1 MLRRWTRHAVTLV
14 IAGSLALTL
23 LSAGKIALDPTLTPL
38 REATAS
44 EITAAIDTELAR
56 LSPGTLPAKITEHLS
71 AERRDWVV
79 LQSLRDLATDLNQP
93 LPPETQAAYDAAWA
107 EDTGFW
113 ANASNCAACTLD
125 PAACTLSTFALC
137 QAPIMLTPV
146 GDLATILDGGIDYM
160 AGEEVDR
167 IAIALSI
174 VGLGATATVVVS
186 GGTSAAAKLGASGL
200 KTARAMNR
208 LSPRMMTL
216 VTRAATDGVD
226 WVTLRRARSLDDVA
240 LTLRADAFTP
250 LVSTAADL
258 QRIRTATDTTTALH
272 LLPLVDDAT
281 DARRLA
287 NATDALGPRITARAE
302 VLGKARLLR
311 ATTRIT
317 GIGYALIGGMVT
329 LILSTAM
336 LMASLLQARLFATLR
351 RRALRALEDDETPSR
366 P

>member
-1 MLRRWTRHAVTLV
+1 MTLV

-23 LSAGKIALDPTLTPL
+23 LSAGRIALDPTLKPL
-38 REATAS
+38 RDATVS

-56 LSPGTLPAKITEHLS
+56 LSPDIIPAQIAAHLS

-79 LQSLRDLATDLNQP
+79 LQALRDLATDLGQP

-107 EDTGFW
+107 EDSGFW

-137 QAPIMLTPV
+137 QAPVMLTPV

-160 AGEEVDR
+160 AGGEVDR

-174 VGLGATATVVVS
+174 VGLGATATVVAT
-186 GGTSAAAKLGASGL
+186 GGTSVVAKLGASGL
-200 KTARAMNR
+200 KTARAMGR
-208 LSPRMMTL
+208 LSPRLAAL

-226 WVTLRRARSLDDVA
+226 WIALRRARSLDDVA
-240 LTLRADAFTP
+240 LTLRADAFAP
-250 LVSTAADL
+250 LVSVAADL
-258 QRIRTATDTTTALH
+258 ERIRTATDTTTALH
-272 LLPLVDDAT
+272 LLSRIDDAA

-287 NATDALGPRITARAE
+287 TASKALGPRIVATSE

-311 ATTRIT
+311 ATVRVT
-317 GIGYALIGGMVT
+317 GIGYALLGGLVT
-329 LILSTAM
+329 LLLSCAM
-336 LMASLLQARLFATLR
+336 LIGSLLQTRLFAALR
-351 RRALRALEDDETPSR
+351 RRVEAEEPDEG
-366 P
+366 

>member
-1 MLRRWTRHAVTLV
+1 MFRRLTRFVLTVAL
-14 IAGSLALTL
+14 AGSLALTA
-23 LSAGKIALDPTLTPL
+23 LSATRIALDPSLAPL
-38 REATAS
+38 REATAA
-44 EITAAIDTELAR
+44 EIRATIDAELAR
-56 LSPGTLPAKITEHLS
+56 LSPDTIPARITDHLA

-79 LQSLRDLATDLNQP
+79 LAALRDLSLELGRP

-107 EDTGFW
+107 EDSGFW

-160 AGEEVDR
+160 AGEDVDR

-174 VGLGATATVVVS
+174 VGLGATATVVAT
-186 GGTSAAAKLGASGL
+186 GGTSVAAKIGASGL

-208 LSPRMMTL
+208 LSPRLTTL

-226 WVTLRRARSLDDVA
+226 WIALRRARSLDDVA
-240 LTLRADAFTP
+240 LSLRADAFAP
-250 LVSTAADL
+250 LVSVAADL
-258 QRIRTATDTTTALH
+258 ERIRTASDTTTALH
-272 LLPLVDDAT
+272 LLSRIDDAA

-287 NATDALGPRITARAE
+287 NATEALGPRIIAKSE

-311 ATTRIT
+311 ATARVT
-317 GIGYALIGGMVT
+317 GIGYALVGGMVT
-329 LILSTAM
+329 LLLSGAM
-336 LMASLLQARLFATLR
+336 VLGSLVQSRLFAALR
-351 RRALRALEDDETPSR
+351 RRVEQDDPDDV
-366 P
+366 

>member
-1 MLRRWTRHAVTLV
+1 MTLV

-23 LSAGKIALDPTLTPL
+23 LSAGRIALDPTLKPL
-38 REATAS
+38 RDATVS

-56 LSPGTLPAKITEHLS
+56 LSPDTIPAQIATHLS

-79 LQSLRDLATDLNQP
+79 LQALRDLATDLGQP

-107 EDTGFW
+107 EDSGFW

-137 QAPIMLTPV
+137 QAPVMLTPV

-160 AGEEVDR
+160 AGGEVDR

-174 VGLGATATVVVS
+174 VGLGATATVVAT
-186 GGTSAAAKLGASGL
+186 GGTSVVAKLGASGL
-200 KTARAMNR
+200 KTARAMGR
-208 LSPRMMTL
+208 LSPRLAAL

-226 WVTLRRARSLDDVA
+226 WIALRRARSLDDVA
-240 LTLRADAFTP
+240 LALRADAFAP
-250 LVSTAADL
+250 LVSVAADL
-258 QRIRTATDTTTALH
+258 ERIRTATDTTTALH
-272 LLPLVDDAT
+272 LLSRIDDAA

-287 NATDALGPRITARAE
+287 TASKALGPRIVATSE

-311 ATTRIT
+311 ATVRVT
-317 GIGYALIGGMVT
+317 GIGYALLGGLVT
-329 LILSTAM
+329 LLLSCAM
-336 LMASLLQARLFATLR
+336 LIGSLLQTRLFAALR
-351 RRALRALEDDETPSR
+351 RRVEAEEPDEG
-366 P
+366 

>member
-23 LSAGKIALDPTLTPL
+23 LSAGRIALDPTLAPL
-38 REATAS
+38 RDATAA

-56 LSPGTLPAKITEHLS
+56 LSPGTIPAKITEHLS
-71 AERRDWVV
+71 ADRRDWVV
-79 LQSLRDLATDLNQP
+79 LQALRDLATDLNQP
-93 LPPETQAAYDAAWA
+93 LPTATQAAYDAAWA
-107 EDTGFW
+107 EDSGFW

-146 GDLATILDGGIDYM
+146 GDLATLLDGGIDYM
-160 AGEEVDR
+160 AGADVDR

-174 VGLGATATVVVS
+174 VGLGATATVVVT
-186 GGTSAAAKLGASGL
+186 GGTSAAAKLGASGI
-200 KTARAMNR
+200 KTARTMNR
-208 LSPRMMTL
+208 LSPRMTTL

-226 WVTLRRARSLDDVA
+226 WIALRRARTLDDVA
-240 LTLRADAFTP
+240 LSLRADAFAP

-281 DARRLA
+281 DSRRLA
-287 NATDALGPRITARAE
+287 NATEALGPRIAAKVE

-317 GIGYALIGGMVT
+317 GIGYALVGGLVT

-336 LMASLLQARLFATLR
+336 LLASVLQARLFAILR
-351 RRALRALEDDETPSR
+351 RRALKALEEDPHTDQP
-366 P
+366 